1 MGIIRSQS
9 IRSAIITYVGFAI
22 GALNTYLFMSFVPA
36 EIYGLT
42 RLMSSTAMVFY
53 SIASMGTATL
63 LNKFY
68 PYYRDHLPFARRD
81 LFGIVLTVSL
91 IGFTLV
97 TLGTIVFHDLV
108 VQKYSA
114 NSQIFVEH
122 FYLLYP
128 FTFFLMLFTLFEN
141 FSYNHFKTIFPIFL
155 KEVGIR
161 VITTLLILL
170 LIVHFF
176 TNIQFVWV
184 FSFIYAAVF
193 IALVLYLRR
202 EDSLHF
208 SFRISKV
215 TRKLSDKMISFNLL
229 IFGGSVFGVLAQNID
244 ALVVGSTKGLAATG
258 VLESSTYVS
267 NAIAVPQRSLIA
279 IAIPILAKAW
289 KDKDYNGIQ
298 SMYRRSSL
306 TLLIF
311 ATFLFMMV
319 WLNLDSVFEILHI
332 PELYLEGR
340 YIILFLG
347 LSKVLDL
354 GTGVNEQIIGTSNM
368 WRFQF
373 YSTLA
378 LLVASIPMNIWLI
391 KWLGI
396 TGSGV
401 AALITAFVY
410 NSLRYAFL
418 YFKYDM
424 QPFTLRTLYVVLLAV
439 LGWYVCQ
446 FLITMEN
453 PWVRGILR
461 TGIFCAIYLFP
472 IIYFQ
477 WSQDVTESWRK
488 GLAMVRKYTG
498 RK

>member
-1 MGIIRSQS
+1 MEHLVAQPSPLIEQGSRITGFRRKNIYFRGYLYGNYKSQS

-68 PYYRDHLPFARRD
+68 PYYRDHLPFAKRD
-81 LFGIVLTVSL
+81 LFGIVLTTSL
-91 IGFTLV
+91 IGFALV
-97 TLGTIVFHDLV
+97 TVGTIIFHDLV

-155 KEVGIR
+155 KEVGLR
-161 VITTLLILL
+161 VITTLMILL

-176 TNIQFVWV
+176 TNIQFIWV
-184 FSFIYAAVF
+184 FSFIYAALF
-193 IALVLYLRR
+193 IALVLYTCGGKIPCIFLSGSAR
-202 EDSLHF
+202 
-208 SFRISKV
+208 V

-244 ALVVGSTKGLAATG
+244 ALVVGSTKGLVQTG
-258 VLESSTYVS
+258 VLEASTYVS

-289 KDKDYNGIQ
+289 KDKDYNSIQ

-332 PELYLEGR
+332 PELYLQGR
-340 YIILFLG
+340 YVILFLG
-347 LSKVLDL
+347 ISKVLDPAR
-354 GTGVNEQIIGTSNM
+354 V
-368 WRFQF
+368 
-373 YSTLA
+373 
-378 LLVASIPMNIWLI
+378 
-391 KWLGI
+391 
-396 TGSGV
+396 
-401 AALITAFVY
+401 
-410 NSLRYAFL
+410 
-418 YFKYDM
+418 
-424 QPFTLRTLYVVLLAV
+424 
-439 LGWYVCQ
+439 
-446 FLITMEN
+446 
-453 PWVRGILR
+453 
-461 TGIFCAIYLFP
+461 
-472 IIYFQ
+472 
-477 WSQDVTESWRK
+477 
-488 GLAMVRKYTG
+488 
-498 RK
+498 

>member
-9 IRSAIITYVGFAI
+9 IRSVIITYGGFAI

-42 RLMSSTAMVFY
+42 RLMASTAMVFY

-63 LNKFY
+63 LNKFF
-68 PYYRDHLPFARRD
+68 PYYRDHLAPHKRD
-81 LFGIVLTVSL
+81 LFGIVLTTSL
-91 IGFTLV
+91 IGFLLV
-97 TLGTIVFHDLV
+97 TLGTIVFHDVV

-114 NSQIFVEH
+114 NSQIFVEY

-161 VITTLLILL
+161 VITTLMILL
-170 LIVHFF
+170 LVLHVF
-176 TNIQFVWV
+176 TDIQFIWLYA
-184 FSFIYAAVF
+184 FIYAAVF
-193 IALVLYLRR
+193 IALVLYLQR
-202 EDSLHF
+202 SGALHF
-208 SFRISKV
+208 SFRISHV

-244 ALVVGSTKGLAATG
+244 ALVVGSTQGLAATG

-267 NAIAVPQRSLIA
+267 NAIGVPQRSLIA

-289 KDKDYNGIQ
+289 KDKDYTAIQ

-319 WLNLDSVFEILHI
+319 WLNLDSAFEILHI

-373 YSTLA
+373 YSTLV

-391 KWLGI
+391 KLLGI

-401 AALITAFVY
+401 AALITAVIY
-410 NSLRYAFL
+410 NSLRYIFL
-418 YFKYDM
+418 YYRFNM
-424 QPFTLRTLYVVLLAV
+424 QPFSLKTLYVVLLAV
-439 LGWYVCQ
+439 AGWYVCQ

-453 PWVRGILR
+453 PWLRGILR
-461 TGIFCAIYLFP
+461 TSIFCAIYLVP
-472 IIYFQ
+472 IIYFK
-477 WSQDVTESWRK
+477 WSQDVTETWRK
-488 GLAMVRKYTG
+488 GLAMLQGMIKRK
-498 RK
+498 